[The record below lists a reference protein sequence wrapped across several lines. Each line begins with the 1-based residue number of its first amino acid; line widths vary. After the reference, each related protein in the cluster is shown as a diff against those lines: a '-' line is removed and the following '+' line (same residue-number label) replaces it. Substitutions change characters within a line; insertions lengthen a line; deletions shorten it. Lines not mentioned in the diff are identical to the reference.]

1 MPRTT
6 PRYTRFPVHDAG
18 GMAIH
23 LPIADL
29 GPEPPRLAIIAG
41 IHGDEPSPLLL
52 VDRLVVAL
60 RDVELTAGIRIV
72 AAANPPALLQRA
84 RWSNW
89 DDEDMNR
96 VGDGD
101 GGPALTRRLAAALC
115 EAVSGCRLVVNLHN
129 FVMRTPLL
137 AIQPPGQD
145 PERHARHQQYI
156 EALDPHVVWVFGSAP
171 EDHRIFASSLD
182 AAIERRGPDCLAVE
196 MSDLPELDE
205 PLLARGIAGL
215 LRLAHLLGCVA
226 EPGRPLRRT
235 TVRVQRRLIR
245 APGAGIFEPVAPL
258 GGQVEADDVLGEL
271 VPLERPGD
279 RVAVR
284 APAAGWLIQRLGRR
298 FVRPGD
304 MVASIGLGAD
314 RAPSDR

>member
-1 MPRTT
+1 
-6 PRYTRFPVHDAG
+6 
-18 GMAIH
+18 MAVV
-23 LPIADL
+23 
-29 GPEPPRLAIIAG
+29 AG
-41 IHGDEPSPLLL
+41 IHGDESSPILM

-60 RDVELTAGIRIV
+60 ADLDLRAGIRVV

-96 VGDGD
+96 VGNGG

-115 EAVSGCRLVVNLHN
+115 EAVHGCALVVNLHN
-129 FVMRTPLL
+129 FIMRTPLL
-137 AIQPPGQD
+137 AIQPPGQVG
-145 PERHARHQQYI
+145 ERHARHQRYI

-171 EDHRIFASSLD
+171 EDHHVWATSLD
-182 AAIERRGPDCLAVE
+182 AAIEKEGADVLAVE

-215 LRLAHLLGCVA
+215 LRLAHVVGCIDD
-226 EPGRPLRRT
+226 PGRPLRRT
-235 TVRVQRRLIR
+235 TVRVARQLVRS
-245 APGAGIFEPVAPL
+245 PGAGIFEPVAPL
-258 GGQVEADDVLGEL
+258 GGLVEADDVLGEL
-271 VPLERPGD
+271 IPLERPGD

-284 APAAGWLIQRLGRR
+284 APSGGWLIQRLARR

-314 RAPSDR
+314 RAMPVRS